1 MAKHRHN
8 SRNESGGRRAIGIVE
23 GPGSK
28 LANDA
33 SFAGGQ
39 WTTGVNTMTTPIPS
53 TKDPDVVL
61 VGAGIMSATLA
72 VILKELDPSLKIEIH
87 EVLGSEAQESSNAW
101 NNAGTGHAALCELN
115 YTPQESD
122 GSIDISKALQV
133 NTEFDLSRQLW
144 AYLVKK
150 GAIKDPQSFIHP
162 VPHFSFVRGSEN
174 HAFLKKRFEALSA
187 HPLYYGME
195 FSDDKK
201 EIEEWIPLVMEGRDP
216 SEEVAATRM
225 LTGTDVDYG
234 ALTTDLLDSLKGKE
248 GFSIH
253 FFSRVQDLRR
263 DGDLWS
269 VRVRDEKTGENR
281 DIQAK
286 FVFIGAGGGS
296 LPLLQKSGIPESR
309 GYAGFPVSGIWLRCD
324 NPEVASRHDAKVY
337 GKASV
342 GSPPMSVPHLD
353 KRHIQGKVSLLFG
366 PYAGFSTKFLKHG
379 SYLDLFGSIDP
390 ENLLPLLAV
399 GRDNMA
405 LTEYLIGQ
413 VLESE
418 KERFAALRE
427 FFPNA
432 KQEDWK
438 VEVAGQRVQIIKKD
452 PTHGGILQFGTE
464 LVTAADGSIV
474 AMLGAS
480 PGASTAVWVMLQV
493 IERCFAEKLK
503 RGGWDAKLKQL
514 IPSYGQSLA
523 ENPAL
528 CRRVRAETAAV
539 LNINNVTEKESIAV

>member
-1 MAKHRHN
+1 M
-8 SRNESGGRRAIGIVE
+8 
-23 GPGSK
+23 
-28 LANDA
+28 
-33 SFAGGQ
+33 
-39 WTTGVNTMTTPIPS
+39 
-53 TKDPDVVL
+53 
-61 VGAGIMSATLA
+61 
-72 VILKELDPSLKIEIH
+72 LKELDPSLKIEIY
-87 EVLGSEAQESSNAW
+87 EVLESEAQESSNAW

-115 YTPQESD
+115 YTPENSD

-150 GAIKDPQSFIHP
+150 EAIKDPQSFIHP
-162 VPHFSFVRGSEN
+162 VPHMSFVRGSEN
-174 HAFLKKRFEALSA
+174 VAFLKKRFKTLTA
-187 HPLYYGME
+187 HPCYRGME
-195 FSDDKK
+195 YSDDKK
-201 EIEEWIPLVMEGRDP
+201 QIEQWIPLVMGGRDP
-216 SEEVAATRM
+216 SEVVAATRM
-225 LTGTDVDYG
+225 RTGTDVDYG

-253 FFSRVQDLRR
+253 YLHRVQDLRR

-269 VRVRDEKTGENR
+269 VRVRNEKTGEHW
-281 DIQAK
+281 DVQAK

-296 LPLLQKSGIPESR
+296 LPLLQKSGIPEGR

-324 NPEVASRHDAKVY
+324 DPAVSSRHNAKVY

-353 KRHIQGKVSLLFG
+353 TRHVEGKVSLLFG

-379 SYLDLFGSIDP
+379 SYLDLFGAIDP

-399 GRDNMA
+399 GRDNVA

-413 VLESE
+413 VLESPE
-418 KERFAALRE
+418 KRFAALRE

-464 LVTAADGSIV
+464 LVVAADRSII

-480 PGASTAVWVMLQV
+480 PGASTAVWAMVQV
-493 IERCFAEKLK
+493 IERCFGVQLKDKGWYDKLK
-503 RGGWDAKLKQL
+503 KM
-514 IPSYGQSLA
+514 IPSYGQSLI
-523 ENPAL
+523 ENAAL
-528 CRRVRAETAAV
+528 CQQVRAETAAV
-539 LNINNVTEKESIAV
+539 LNINNI